1 MGNVIIMLS
10 AAFFRAS
17 GAIRNTAMRN
27 VRFSSSLA
35 GRDMSG
41 FSESISVHASVE
53 ELESTLESS
62 TSGRVVV
69 KNPMGKVAGSL
80 TKEDLAHAT
89 RDNGTIIGSRGAL
102 RREDSMVAD
111 LVGDATNKA
120 AAPLDLNGEQLRE
133 SIDMP

>member
-1 MGNVIIMLS
+1 
-10 AAFFRAS
+10 
-17 GAIRNTAMRN
+17 
-27 VRFSSSLA
+27 
-35 GRDMSG
+35 
-41 FSESISVHASVE
+41 
-53 ELESTLESS
+53 
-62 TSGRVVV
+62 
-69 KNPMGKVAGSL
+69 MGKVAGSL
-80 TKEDLAHAT
+80 TKEAQQTLSQALSSLKTVWWRQDLAHAT